1 MALAERHQA
10 DTELEAL
17 STSAALV
24 RDLVLGEAYG
34 PSSLATSLSMAEE
47 VVENRINTVT
57 ANGVR
62 RGTRSTLVVALSYF
76 PKLKSKLELLGSRWN
91 ADLSDDQADALWPL
105 VSMAS
110 DSLVSLVPSSFACDP
125 LDDTEE

>member
-1 MALAERHQA
+1 MALAERRQA

-24 RDLVLGEAYG
+24 RDLVLGEANR

-62 RGTRSTLVVALSYF
+62 RWT
-76 PKLKSKLELLGSRWN
+76 
-91 ADLSDDQADALWPL
+91 
-105 VSMAS
+105 
-110 DSLVSLVPSSFACDP
+110 
-125 LDDTEE
+125 

>member
-1 MALAERHQA
+1 MALAERRQA

-24 RDLVLGEAYG
+24 RDLVLGEANR

-47 VVENRINTVT
+47 VVENWINTVT

-62 RGTRSTLVVALSYF
+62 RWTRSMLVVALSYF
-76 PKLKSKLELLGSRWN
+76 PKLKSKLELLRSRWN
-91 ADLSDDQADALWPL
+91 ADLSDDQADAL
-105 VSMAS
+105 
-110 DSLVSLVPSSFACDP
+110 
-125 LDDTEE
+125 